1 MDLERIY
8 REYFTIVYCY
18 ILSLSKDA
26 TVAEDITQETFF
38 RAMKKLDEF
47 RGDSSV
53 ETWLIQIA
61 KRLYYNYADKSS
73 RRKQID
79 EAQPDVRPRQESIED
94 GFIRKEYS
102 KRINRILH
110 DLNEPYKEVFMLRVY
125 GELSGNMDHGLEP
138 KDIGAICKGEAPG
151 NKNAAIKAFDKMGE
165 VAGERRAHRTVAV
178 GNPPLQRDVG
188 IR

>member
-1 MDLERIY
+1 MDLERVY

-26 TVAEDITQETFF
+26 MVAEDITQETFF

-79 EAQPDVRPRQESIED
+79 ENQPDLRHKQESLED
-94 GFIRKEYS
+94 GLIRKEYS
-102 KRINRILH
+102 QRINRILH
-110 DLNEPYKEVFMLRVY
+110 DLNEPYKEVFQLRVF
-125 GELSGNMDHGLEP
+125 GELSFAEIGSIFGKTETWARVTYHRARLKIKERMDENE
-138 KDIGAICKGEAPG
+138 I
-151 NKNAAIKAFDKMGE
+151 
-165 VAGERRAHRTVAV
+165 
-178 GNPPLQRDVG
+178 
-188 IR
+188 

>member
-110 DLNEPYKEVFMLRVY
+110 DLNEPYKEVFQLRIF
-125 GELSGNMDHGLEP
+125 GELSFAEIGSIFGKTETWARVTYHRARLKIKERMDENE
-138 KDIGAICKGEAPG
+138 I
-151 NKNAAIKAFDKMGE
+151 
-165 VAGERRAHRTVAV
+165 
-178 GNPPLQRDVG
+178 
-188 IR
+188 

>member
-18 ILSLSKDA
+18 ILSLSRDPS
-26 TVAEDITQETFF
+26 VAEDITQETFF

-61 KRLYYNYADKSS
+61 KRLYYNYADKTS
-73 RRKQID
+73 RRERISETEFGQKTEPISM
-79 EAQPDVRPRQESIED
+79 EE

-102 KRINRILH
+102 QRIHRILH
-110 DLNEPYKEVFMLRVY
+110 DMKEPYKEVFMLRVF
-125 GELSGNMDHGLEP
+125 GELSFKE
-138 KDIGAICKGEAPG
+138 IGDLFHKGDAWARVTYHRAGKMIREVIE
-151 NKNAAIKAFDKMGE
+151 NEDK
-165 VAGERRAHRTVAV
+165 
-178 GNPPLQRDVG
+178 L
-188 IR
+188 

>member
-38 RAMKKLDEF
+38 RAMKKLNEF

-53 ETWLIQIA
+53 ETWHIQIA

-125 GELSGNMDHGLEP
+125 GELSFKEIGELFMKSDAWARVTFHRARNMIREVLEN
-138 KDIGAICKGEAPG
+138 E
-151 NKNAAIKAFDKMGE
+151 DK
-165 VAGERRAHRTVAV
+165 
-178 GNPPLQRDVG
+178 L
-188 IR
+188 

>member
-26 TVAEDITQETFF
+26 SVAEDITQETFF

-61 KRLYYNYADKSS
+61 KNLYYNHLDKSS
-73 RRKQID
+73 RQKRID
-79 EAQPDVRPRQESIED
+79 EDQAEMKSGQESIEE
-94 GFIRKEYS
+94 GLIRKEYS
-102 KRINRILH
+102 RRINRILH
-110 DLNEPYKEVFMLRVY
+110 DLKEPYKEVFMLRVY
-125 GELSGNMDHGLEP
+125 GELSFKEIGELFMKSDAWARVTFHRARNMIREVLEN
-138 KDIGAICKGEAPG
+138 E
-151 NKNAAIKAFDKMGE
+151 DK
-165 VAGERRAHRTVAV
+165 
-178 GNPPLQRDVG
+178 L
-188 IR
+188 

>member
-18 ILSLSKDA
+18 ILSLSKDES
-26 TVAEDITQETFF
+26 VAEDITQETFF

-61 KRLYYNYADKSS
+61 KRLYYNYADKAS
-73 RRKQID
+73 RRRKID
-79 EAQPDVRPRQESIED
+79 YDQPDLRQVQEETED

-102 KRINRILH
+102 GRINRILH
-110 DLNEPYKEVFMLRVY
+110 GLKEPYKEVFMLRVY
-125 GELSGNMDHGLEP
+125 GELSFKEIGELFMKGDAWARVTYHRARNMIREELEN
-138 KDIGAICKGEAPG
+138 E
-151 NKNAAIKAFDKMGE
+151 DK
-165 VAGERRAHRTVAV
+165 
-178 GNPPLQRDVG
+178 L
-188 IR
+188 

>member
-1 MDLERIY
+1 MDLERVY

-79 EAQPDVRPRQESIED
+79 EEQPDLRPRQESIED

-102 KRINRILH
+102 QRINRILH

-125 GELSGNMDHGLEP
+125 GELSFKEIGELFTKGDAWARVTFHRARNMIREVLEN
-138 KDIGAICKGEAPG
+138 E
-151 NKNAAIKAFDKMGE
+151 DK
-165 VAGERRAHRTVAV
+165 
-178 GNPPLQRDVG
+178 L
-188 IR
+188 

>member
-79 EAQPDVRPRQESIED
+79 EAQPDVRLKQESIED
-94 GFIRKEYS
+94 GLIRKEYS
-102 KRINRILH
+102 QRINRILH
-110 DLNEPYKEVFMLRVY
+110 GLNEPYKEVFMLRVY
-125 GELSGNMDHGLEP
+125 GELSFKEIGELFMKSDAWARVTFHRAKNMIREVLEN
-138 KDIGAICKGEAPG
+138 E
-151 NKNAAIKAFDKMGE
+151 DK
-165 VAGERRAHRTVAV
+165 
-178 GNPPLQRDVG
+178 L
-188 IR
+188 

>member
-110 DLNEPYKEVFMLRVY
+110 SLNEPYKEVFMLRVY
-125 GELSGNMDHGLEP
+125 GELSFKEIGELFMKSDAWARVTFHRARNMIREVLEN
-138 KDIGAICKGEAPG
+138 E
-151 NKNAAIKAFDKMGE
+151 DK
-165 VAGERRAHRTVAV
+165 
-178 GNPPLQRDVG
+178 L
-188 IR
+188 

>member
-8 REYFTIVYCY
+8 LEYFTIVYCY

-79 EAQPDVRPRQESIED
+79 ENQPDLRARQEGIED

-102 KRINRILH
+102 QRINRILH
-110 DLNEPYKEVFMLRVY
+110 DLKEPYKEVFMLRVY
-125 GELSGNMDHGLEP
+125 GELSFKEIGELFMKSDAWARVTFHRARNMIREVLEN
-138 KDIGAICKGEAPG
+138 E
-151 NKNAAIKAFDKMGE
+151 DK
-165 VAGERRAHRTVAV
+165 
-178 GNPPLQRDVG
+178 L
-188 IR
+188 

>member
-102 KRINRILH
+102 MRINRILH
-110 DLNEPYKEVFMLRVY
+110 DLKEPYKEVFMLRVY
-125 GELSGNMDHGLEP
+125 GELSFKEIGDLFLKSDAWARVTFHRARNMIREVLDNE
-138 KDIGAICKGEAPG
+138 
-151 NKNAAIKAFDKMGE
+151 DK
-165 VAGERRAHRTVAV
+165 
-178 GNPPLQRDVG
+178 L
-188 IR
+188 

>member
-1 MDLERIY
+1 
-8 REYFTIVYCY
+8 
-18 ILSLSKDA
+18 
-26 TVAEDITQETFF
+26 VAEDITQETFF

-102 KRINRILH
+102 MRINRILH
-110 DLNEPYKEVFMLRVY
+110 DLKEPYKEVFMLRVY
-125 GELSGNMDHGLEP
+125 GELSFKEIGDLFLKSDAWARVTFHRARNMIREVLDNE
-138 KDIGAICKGEAPG
+138 
-151 NKNAAIKAFDKMGE
+151 DK
-165 VAGERRAHRTVAV
+165 
-178 GNPPLQRDVG
+178 L
-188 IR
+188 

>member
-125 GELSGNMDHGLEP
+125 GELSFKEIGELFMKSDAWARVTFHRARNMIREVLEN
-138 KDIGAICKGEAPG
+138 E
-151 NKNAAIKAFDKMGE
+151 DK
-165 VAGERRAHRTVAV
+165 
-178 GNPPLQRDVG
+178 L
-188 IR
+188 

>member
-94 GFIRKEYS
+94 GLIRKEYS

-125 GELSGNMDHGLEP
+125 GELSFKEIGELFMKSDAWARVTFHRARNMIREVLEN
-138 KDIGAICKGEAPG
+138 E
-151 NKNAAIKAFDKMGE
+151 DK
-165 VAGERRAHRTVAV
+165 
-178 GNPPLQRDVG
+178 L
-188 IR
+188 